1 MLVSKAAT
9 PDTQP
14 TSSCTSGL
22 DLGSETEPKS
32 ADAARAAWMRL
43 RAHQCWSDWR
53 LVIKHLAEGSAV
65 AMRLAGKNERK
76 GRRYNEEYGGW
87 LKDEGFADVSK
98 TTRHCALQCADHLD
112 EIEVFLA
119 GLKLEQ
125 RLKLNHPSSVLSAW
139 KRTLAKPAASSEKL
153 KPSLKAAWFEAT
165 FEERRKFLDAIGLD
179 SILDAMPSIW
189 REILTGRISGLQ
201 RSKQQSKQRTPLEKA
216 TVALRQALSLNESS
230 GAAATN
236 GVASA
241 LGGIRNLLAAQGLS
255 LHDVEIVVEPFAKAK
270 PKVKRAA

>member
-22 DLGSETEPKS
+22 DFGSETEPKS

-76 GRRYNEEYGGW
+76 GRRYNEEYGAW

-98 TTRHCALQCADHLD
+98 NLDLIEVIRALQSA
-112 EIEVFLA
+112 IA

-165 FEERRKFLDAIGLD
+165 FEERRKFLDAIGLN

-189 REILTGRISGLQ
+189 RENSNRPDQRATAIEAAVEAAHAARESHGR
-201 RSKQQSKQRTPLEKA
+201 
-216 TVALRQALSLNESS
+216 
-230 GAAATN
+230 AATGAFSSTN
-236 GVASA
+236 PPAPPRPMVSPPRLVGS
-241 LGGIRNLLAAQGLS
+241 
-255 LHDVEIVVEPFAKAK
+255 EIYSQ
-270 PKVKRAA
+270 PKVLACTTSRSWLSPSPRPSRR